1 MLRNVIDSKIPI
13 ELYHFPDEFTDA
25 NARKQ
30 VEEEYDIALKTIQV
44 PRSSGDKAWSKSISL
59 RTVPQLTMQTSKPK
73 L

>member
-1 MLRNVIDSKIPI
+1 MLRNVIGSKIPV

-25 NARKQ
+25 DARKQ
-30 VEEEYDIALKTIQV
+30 LEEYDIALKTIQA
-44 PRSSGDKAWSKSISL
+44 PRSSGDKAWNKSISL